1 MKELEERK
9 RALLAESEVYRQTL
23 KLEIYNLRL
32 YVKQSKLN
40 VKSFTSPS
48 PWWIL
53 GMLGPFIARKPN
65 FTKWRLMGAL
75 MAGWKIYNRFNPLI
89 TKLWS
94 TFSRK
99 RRAQEEAEAEL
110 PAARI

>member
-1 MKELEERK
+1 MKDLEERK

-32 YVKQSKLN
+32 YLKQSKVN
-40 VKSFTSPS
+40 VKSFTTPS

-53 GMLGPFIARKPN
+53 GALGPFLARKPN

-94 TFSRK
+94 TFNRK
-99 RRAQEEAEAEL
+99 RQTRRQAESEIF
-110 PAARI
+110 AARL